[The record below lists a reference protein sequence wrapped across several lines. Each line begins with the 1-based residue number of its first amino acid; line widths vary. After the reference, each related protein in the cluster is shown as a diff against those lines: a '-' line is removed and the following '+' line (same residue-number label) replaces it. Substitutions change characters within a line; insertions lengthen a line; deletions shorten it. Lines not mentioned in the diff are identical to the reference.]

1 MQDAVPVLTRT
12 VFYTKNRAKNQG
24 HKKHVNT
31 LPVPRHGIICGELVN
46 LNIRQSPYILIF
58 NQLSRTH
65 DHAIAFI
72 DQLLSLIK
80 TGP

>member
-1 MQDAVPVLTRT
+1 MQDAVPVLTHT
-12 VFYTKNRAKNQG
+12 VLTFYTKNQG
-24 HKKHVNT
+24 HKKHVKT

-72 DQLLSLIK
+72 DQLLSLII